1 MAYYTIGGSLMHYRT
16 PGSKNGI
23 SNTPGYRAIGQRAKG
38 RLIDGRY
45 VYEANSRPYGG
56 SNASPSSRAK
66 AANPARVSTSRP
78 YGGSNASPSSRAR
91 TANPNARNALLSQL
105 RGGVADDR
113 RFSADRARSRQPSG
127 NGVFNAPN
135 NRSNTQRYAD
145 YARNMYNDAVTKARS
160 AVEGASGSLRELKSG
175 VVSAAKSTYTWGRK
189 AIDWAGTEARK
200 AFASVRNFISNVL
213 KKVGAAAK
221 SVSRWAE
228 TTAKNAYNNANTF
241 LRNAGRAGRGA
252 YDSAR
257 GAVASVKKNANAAY
271 TNARNSANNVSTAVR
286 KTGAKAFG
294 PGPNNVADYYEK
306 QARGAKKR
314 RASSSY
320 RPVR

>member
-45 VYEANSRPYGG
+45 VYDVANSRPYGG
-56 SNASPSSRAK
+56 SNAGSSSRAK

-78 YGGSNASPSSRAR
+78 YGGSNAGSSSRAR

-105 RGGVADDR
+105 RSGVADDR

-127 NGVFNAPN
+127 NGVFNATN

-145 YARNMYNDAVTKARS
+145 YARNMYNDAATKARS
-160 AVEGASGSLRELKSG
+160 AVEGTSGSLRELKSG

-200 AFASVRNFISNVL
+200 AFASVRNFISGVL

-241 LRNAGRAGRGA
+241 LRNAGRGA

-257 GAVASVKKNANAAY
+257 GAVASVKKNANSAY

-294 PGPNNVADYYEK
+294 SGPNNVADYYEK

-314 RASSSY
+314 RANSNY